1 MLTKANSFGN
11 IAGLPNVSLE
21 LSMTAMPPV
30 FLHPLADR
38 NGSPAAL
45 LLDAT
50 RLPQQD
56 GAAPVTVLEELANG
70 GLRCFYRA
78 GVDEA
83 FNQALAQAGW
93 LPLPADKVQRADA
106 ALPKDL
112 PPGISWIEGDWFLA
126 TPPKPVGTQAASRAL
141 ALQLVQLVTAD
152 ADTHEI
158 EALLRQDPT
167 LSYHLLRLVNSL
179 GMGTGRRVTSF
190 SQAILILG
198 RSQLRRWLNLMLF
211 SSREGDQRSAMLL
224 ARVAVRARSM
234 ELLSKAIGEDKP
246 HQEQAFM
253 VGMFSLLGVLFGM
266 PLEEVLQPLTVSDAV
281 QKALLAHEGEMGQLL
296 CVVECA
302 ERADYEGL
310 AGCLAALQL
319 DNASFNSIV
328 ADAYLWMQ
336 GVTAGKA
343 GSAHG

>member
-1 MLTKANSFGN
+1 MTAL
-11 IAGLPNVSLE
+11 
-21 LSMTAMPPV
+21 TAMPPV

-38 NGSPAAL
+38 NGNPAAL
-45 LLDAT
+45 LFDADHLQASGGPLD
-50 RLPQQD
+50 LPSL
-56 GAAPVTVLEELANG
+56 VLQELAG
-70 GLRCFYRA
+70 GSMSCFYR
-78 GVDEA
+78 DELPDA
-83 FNQALAQAGW
+83 IRQPLAAAGW
-93 LPLPADKVQRADA
+93 KPLAADKLHRADA
-106 ALPKDL
+106 ALDKDL
-112 PPGISWIEGDWFLA
+112 PPTVAWVEGDWFLA
-126 TPPKPVGTQAASRAL
+126 PPAKAVGNQAASRAL
-141 ALQLVQLVTAD
+141 ALQLVQLVSAD

-211 SSREGDQRSAMLL
+211 SSRQGDQRSAMLL

-234 ELLSKAIGEDKP
+234 ELLSKISGEDKP

-266 PLEEVLQPLTVSDAV
+266 PLNEVLKPLTVGDAALE
-281 QKALLAHEGEMGQLL
+281 ALLARGGELGALL
-296 CVVECA
+296 SLVESA
-302 ERADYEGL
+302 ENDDHPALVAGL
-310 AGCLAALQL
+310 GELQI
-319 DNASFNSIV
+319 DHGDFNHIV

-336 GVTAGKA
+336 SVTAGKA
-343 GSAHG
+343 GNSHA